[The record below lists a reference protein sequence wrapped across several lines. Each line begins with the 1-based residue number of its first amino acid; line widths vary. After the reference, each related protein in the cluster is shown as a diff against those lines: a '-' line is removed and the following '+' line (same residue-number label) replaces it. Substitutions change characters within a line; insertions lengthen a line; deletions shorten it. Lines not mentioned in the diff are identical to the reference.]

1 MIARLALASALLAGC
16 TRDRA
21 APVPA
26 TGGEPAAAVP
36 APVAAVPTI
45 LFIGTSLT
53 AGLGVEPG
61 EAYPAVIQ
69 RKIDSAG
76 LGWHVVNAGVSGE
89 TSAGALR
96 RIDWVLRQPAA
107 IVVLETGANDGLRG
121 QDPDSIRQNIQAIIE
136 RVRARDSSTQ
146 VVLVGMN
153 AMPNLGRGYVRG
165 FEAIYPALA
174 RENHLVLIPSL
185 LAGVGGVDSLNQP
198 DGIHPTPR
206 GHMIMANTVW
216 RALLP
221 LLARGTA

>member
-1 MIARLALASALLAGC
+1 MIARLALASVLLAGC
-16 TRDRA
+16 TRERA
-21 APVPA
+21 APAPA
-26 TGGEPAAAVP
+26 AGGESPAAAP
-36 APVAAVPTI
+36 APVAGPTI

-69 RKIDSAG
+69 RKVDSAG
-76 LGWHVVNAGVSGE
+76 LGWRVVNAGVSGE

-121 QDPDSIRQNIQAIIE
+121 QDPDSIRQNIQALID
-136 RVRARDSSTQ
+136 RVHARDSSTQ

-153 AMPNLGRGYVRG
+153 AMPNLGRDYVRG

-174 RENHLVLIPSL
+174 RENHLAFIPSL
-185 LAGVGGVDSLNQP
+185 LAGVGGVDSLNQA

-206 GHMIMANTVW
+206 GHVIMANTVW
-216 RALLP
+216 QALVP
-221 LLARGTA
+221 LLTKAAP